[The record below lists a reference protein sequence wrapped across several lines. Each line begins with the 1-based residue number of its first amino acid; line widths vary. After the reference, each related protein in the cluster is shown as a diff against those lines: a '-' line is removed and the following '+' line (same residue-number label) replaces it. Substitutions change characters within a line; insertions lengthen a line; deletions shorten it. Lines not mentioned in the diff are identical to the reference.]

1 MQVTTS
7 PAASKAQTGTAGS
20 IHMQN
25 YPMYWEKN
33 HLWLTSMA
41 TELSCLNAHNYL
53 NPHWNADIYTCNA
66 LGTWWETL
74 TCVCISLWHLQ
85 RLHPSCSCG
94 TSLIFWIKLSCNTF
108 MSSSQISLSR
118 DLTWEMQNKPWKQ
131 WDESVLS
138 PFPAIYADC
147 NEPFSNQR
155 GAKPGEKVVPSSL
168 AS

>member
-1 MQVTTS
+1 
-7 PAASKAQTGTAGS
+7 
-20 IHMQN
+20 
-25 YPMYWEKN
+25 
-33 HLWLTSMA
+33 MA

-53 NPHWNADIYTCNA
+53 NPCWNADIYTCNP

-74 TCVCISLWHLQ
+74 TSVCISLWHLQ

-108 MSSSQISLSR
+108 TSSSQISSSR

-138 PFPAIYADC
+138 PFPAIYANC
-147 NEPFSNQR
+147 NETFSNQR
-155 GAKPGEKVVPSSL
+155 GAKPGEKVLPSIL
-168 AS
+168 ASWDIASGWNRLETSLTRNTTYRTTAIMSYILNIAITFN